1 MSFSLKQAIFQP
13 PSFEIKCQIDEK
25 NTGVGIKIINNIT
38 ASGAISASGAIFTSD
53 LNVNYAALPT
63 SDPSVKGQI
72 YRNGSNQLFVSAG

>member
-1 MSFSLKQAIFQP
+1 MK
-13 PSFEIKCQIDEK
+13 K
-25 NTGVGIKIINNIT
+25 NTGVGIKIMNNIT
-38 ASGAISASGAIFTSD
+38 SSGAISASGAIFTSD